1 MSHGKWQIWFKS
13 LKVWLQ
19 GKETAVSLFMNMGL
33 QKKNNNEA
41 ALIYN
46 VALSLTATGI
56 FFLFYFH

>member
-1 MSHGKWQIWFKS
+1 
-13 LKVWLQ
+13 LQ